1 MSALPIW
8 QQANTACPLIMRRAR
23 PESVQV
29 VIDKLSVTAQAI
41 GIAITKIV
49 PGENKLTVSG
59 TAKPNESITLSTVPE
74 GTNVIAV
81 SDANGN
87 FVAEACARRG
97 RLYGGCC
104 AVCRRGIHKGHRDGQ
119 FRCYG
124 IRRTAGSGCGRR
136 DQCQHNGCRKDK
148 PGHYRH
154 ADDPR
159 LYADARR

>member
-1 MSALPIW
+1 M
-8 QQANTACPLIMRRAR
+8 TAASPLNVAVTLLQGGVIKETRAIAAGVGNVSFTNLAAG
-23 PESVQV
+23 EYSVSIDYAPSQTGISPV

-87 FVAEACARRG
+87 FVA
-97 RLYGGCC
+97 
-104 AVCRRGIHKGHRDGQ
+104 
-119 FRCYG
+119 
-124 IRRTAGSGCGRR
+124 
-136 DQCQHNGCRKDK
+136 
-148 PGHYRH
+148 
-154 ADDPR
+154 
-159 LYADARR
+159 